1 MTTPGDGLIPAGSAL
16 WLIKNFKYTTAPST
30 HEFMLGEESN
40 MKVIHQWLAI
50 SPKGNHKPEAEDFI
64 GSLTTEKSEENF
76 GRQRNYGA
84 MFHPVNF
91 ATDVPQKDDQDIE
104 PTFVTGVKL
113 NPNQTMEI
121 EIPVPDGK
129 RIALNMLAAKKISAT
144 LIDPNG
150 TIAGTNMAGTP
161 EAENTFRL
169 ISVEKPFQKSK
180 WKLRLESREAEVAEI
195 AVVVFIFQ

>member
-1 MTTPGDGLIPAGSAL
+1 
-16 WLIKNFKYTTAPST
+16 
-30 HEFMLGEESN
+30 MLGEESN

-84 MFHPVNF
+84 MFHPINF
-91 ATDVPQKDDQDIE
+91 ATKVPQKDDEDIE

-150 TIAGTNMAGTP
+150 TIAGTNLAGTP